1 MSLAYGEQQR
11 NSSALSASGAGG
23 HRELERQYHVVLQ
36 DSLGHPA
43 LGFREGTWFR
53 LTVSGPQP
61 MQLRGAIRTCPHAA
75 GSIVQIACWWM
86 RENPMQPRSLDL
98 ATELALTV
106 GELVR
111 VCPADG
117 LGTTSMDL
125 LPMAMA
131 AVAQSGP
138 PVSAAPA
145 LPSGSGAYSTSGSA
159 FGSTPALG
167 SSASTSSDPF
177 GSGPAFGST
186 STDPLYGTGTSSS
199 SATSGYGSTS
209 AYGSTSSSGAY
220 SSQTSGYGSSS
231 AYGSGSPS
239 TDAYGSSTASSGGY
253 SSSAGAT
260 DAYSSGSGAYGSTT
274 SSSGGY
280 SSTSSSGGYSSTS
293 SSGGYGS
300 TSTSSSS
307 GGWGSGS
314 YASLADPLNDP
325 LPSSYSSTP
334 DPLSQST
341 YSASPDPLGQS
352 GYSSGTYATT
362 GSYDAAP
369 TSYLPAATGAQAAN
383 NGWFEPADGTG
394 TGGFPAVPPAPV
406 MGRPVKPAPAPSAPP
421 PPPAPG
427 KPYSNAPGAGAGRGY
442 QGGATQ
448 QAALPPAN
456 RPRDTGADWEPRAA
470 APRRPG
476 AGNPSHQ
483 PRPQQQPAA
492 PRPVPGATGQQP
504 RPRPQQPRDGYGR
517 PAEPQQDLS
526 RSSDRN
532 GVPPRRPAAAA
543 TPQQRGT
550 MGRRPATRPGRP
562 SER

>member
-1 MSLAYGEQQR
+1 MSVAYGEQQR

-23 HRELERQYHVVLQ
+23 QRELERQYHVVLQ

-61 MQLRGAIRTCPHAA
+61 LQLRGAIRTCPHAA

-138 PVSAAPA
+138 PVAPAPA
-145 LPSGSGAYSTSGSA
+145 LPSGSSGYAASSAGSSA

-167 SSASTSSDPF
+167 SSSSSVGSSDAF
-177 GSGPAFGST
+177 GSGPAFGSGAYGSGSGT
-186 STDPLYGTGTSSS
+186 YASSSDGLYGSASSASGSS
-199 SATSGYGSTS
+199 SASGYGSGS
-209 AYGSTSSSGAY
+209 NSSAGAYG
-220 SSQTSGYGSSS
+220 QTSGYGSSS
-231 AYGSGSPS
+231 GYSSPSGSASSAGYSSTSSTSSTSATSAYGSSSTGAYSTSATS
-239 TDAYGSSTASSGGY
+239 TDAYGSSASGYGTSGSSGGY
-253 SSSAGAT
+253 SSSSSASGYEPN
-260 DAYSSGSGAYGSTT
+260 AYAALS
-274 SSSGGY
+274 
-280 SSTSSSGGYSSTS
+280 
-293 SSGGYGS
+293 
-300 TSTSSSS
+300 
-307 GGWGSGS
+307 
-314 YASLADPLNDP
+314 DPLTDP
-325 LPSSYSSTP
+325 LV
-334 DPLSQST
+334 QST
-341 YSASPDPLGQS
+341 YSSSASTYTSTSDPLGQS
-352 GYSSGTYATT
+352 AYANGTYA
-362 GSYDAAP
+362 GSASYDTAP
-369 TSYLPAATGAQAAN
+369 TSYIPAATGAAVTS

-406 MGRPVKPAPAPSAPP
+406 MGRPAKPV
-421 PPPAPG
+421 PPAPV
-427 KPYSNAPGAGAGRGY
+427 KPYSNGANPGTARGGY

-448 QAALPPAN
+448 QAALPPAS
-456 RPRDTGADWEPRAA
+456 RPRESGADWEPRAA
-470 APRRPG
+470 APRRPATG
-476 AGNPSHQ
+476 STGSSHQ

-492 PRPVPGATGQQP
+492 PRQVPGAGAGGQQP

-517 PAEPQQDLS
+517 PVEPPQDLG

-532 GVPPRRPAAAA
+532 GAVPPRRPAAAA
-543 TPQQRGT
+543 PQQRGT
-550 MGRRPATRPGRP
+550 MGQRPASRPRRP

>member
-11 NSSALSASGAGG
+11 NSSAMSASGAGG
-23 HRELERQYHVVLQ
+23 QRELERQYHVVLQ

-61 MQLRGAIRTCPHAA
+61 LQLRGAIRTCPHAA

-138 PVSAAPA
+138 PVSPAPA
-145 LPSGSGAYSTSGSA
+145 LPSGSSGYATSGSA

-167 SSASTSSDPF
+167 SSAPTSSDAF
-177 GSGPAFGST
+177 GTGPAFGS
-186 STDPLYGTGTSSS
+186 SSSDALYGSGVSTS
-199 SATSGYGSTS
+199 SATNGYDSTSLYGSTS
-209 AYGSTSSSGAY
+209 TYGSTSSSGGYATE
-220 SSQTSGYGSSS
+220 TSGYGSS
-231 AYGSGSPS
+231 
-239 TDAYGSSTASSGGY
+239 GGY
-253 SSSAGAT
+253 STSAGPT
-260 DAYSSGSGAYGSTT
+260 DAYSSGASGYGSTT

-280 SSTSSSGGYSSTS
+280 GSTS

-300 TSTSSSS
+300 SSSSGSYSSSSSSSSS

-314 YASLADPLNDP
+314 YASLANPLTDP
-325 LPSSYSSTP
+325 LPSSYSSAP
-334 DPLSQST
+334 DPLDQST
-341 YSASPDPLGQS
+341 YSTSPDPLGQS
-352 GYSSGTYATT
+352 GYSSGTYASS
-362 GSYDAAP
+362 GSYDSAP
-369 TSYLPAATGAQAAN
+369 TSYLPAATGARAAN

-406 MGRPVKPAPAPSAPP
+406 MGRPAKPVPAPSAPP
-421 PPPAPG
+421 PAPAPA
-427 KPYSNAPGAGAGRGY
+427 KPYSSAPGAGAGRGY
-442 QGGATQ
+442 QGGPTQ

-456 RPRDTGADWEPRAA
+456 RPRETGADWEPRAA

-476 AGNPSHQ
+476 VGGPSHQ
-483 PRPQQQPAA
+483 PRPQPQQQAA

-543 TPQQRGT
+543 QPQRGT

>member
-1 MSLAYGEQQR
+1 MSVAYGEQQR

-23 HRELERQYHVVLQ
+23 QRELERQYHVVLQ

-61 MQLRGAIRTCPHAA
+61 LQLRGAIRTCPHAA

-138 PVSAAPA
+138 PVAPAPA
-145 LPSGSGAYSTSGSA
+145 LLGGSSGSSTSGSA

-167 SSASTSSDPF
+167 SSALGSSALGSGSSDSLY
-177 GSGPAFGST
+177 GSGS
-186 STDPLYGTGTSSS
+186 SSS
-199 SATSGYGSTS
+199 SANGYGSTSGYGSSSDYGSTS
-209 AYGSTSSSGAY
+209 AYGSTSTGAHNATNGYGGSATSTDAY
-220 SSQTSGYGSSS
+220 SSSSNGYGSSTSSATSYSSSGSAAYGSSSSTSGYGSGSYSTLSDPLTDPLDQSS
-231 AYGSGSPS
+231 Y
-239 TDAYGSSTASSGGY
+239 STASDSLGQTSY
-253 SSSAGAT
+253 S
-260 DAYSSGSGAYGSTT
+260 STT
-274 SSSGGY
+274 SS
-280 SSTSSSGGYSSTS
+280 
-293 SSGGYGS
+293 
-300 TSTSSSS
+300 
-307 GGWGSGS
+307 
-314 YASLADPLNDP
+314 DPLGR
-325 LPSSYSSTP
+325 SSYTTTS
-334 DPLSQST
+334 
-341 YSASPDPLGQS
+341 DPLGQS
-352 GYSSGTYATT
+352 SYSSGTYAA
-362 GSYDAAP
+362 SSAYDSAP
-369 TSYLPAATGAQAAN
+369 TSYLPAATSAAVRN

-406 MGRPVKPAPAPSAPP
+406 MGRPSQPV
-421 PPPAPG
+421 PPAPK
-427 KPYSNAPGAGAGRGY
+427 KPYPGANPSAGAGRGGY
-442 QGGATQ
+442 QGAATP

-456 RPRDTGADWEPRAA
+456 RPRENSADWEPRAA

-476 AGNPSHQ
+476 STGSSHQ
-483 PRPQQQPAA
+483 PRPQQQSDA
-492 PRPVPGATGQQP
+492 PGPVPGTTGQQP

-517 PAEPQQDLS
+517 PPEPQQQDLG

-532 GVPPRRPAAAA
+532 GVPPRRPAV

-562 SER
+562 SDR